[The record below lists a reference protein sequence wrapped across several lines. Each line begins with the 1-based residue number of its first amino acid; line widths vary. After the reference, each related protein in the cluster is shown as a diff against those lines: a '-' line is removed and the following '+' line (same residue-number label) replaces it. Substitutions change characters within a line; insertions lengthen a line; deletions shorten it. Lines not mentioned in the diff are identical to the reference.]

1 MITAVVLAAA
11 ARLALDPALAGIE
24 PFPVEGANPRRWEK
38 PLAFGP
44 FRVVAVDE
52 PGTSG
57 FAAQALHLG
66 AGTATT
72 PYRFRVEGPDGAL
85 DVECFAKDTK
95 AWFKGIQV
103 DVRQPRNRPALACA
117 FRAPDGAVTTFRMTT
132 EGNGR
137 YEGKVEST
145 PALEVRS
152 QHALEG
158 SRIPMGDPA
167 GYSLVRAGA
176 PIGAVETINRGRVWL
191 REGTALEAA
200 TAASLLLFVP
210 PDAGEMEIER

>member
-11 ARLALDPALAGIE
+11 ARLALDPALAGVE

-44 FRVVAVDE
+44 FKVVAVDE

-66 AGTATT
+66 GGTATT
-72 PYRFRVEGPDGAL
+72 PYRFRVEGPGGAL
-85 DVECFAKDTK
+85 DVECFAKDTR

-117 FRAPDGAVTTFRMTT
+117 YRGADGDVTTFRMTT

-137 YEGKVEST
+137 FEGRVDSA
-145 PALEVRS
+145 PGIEVRS
-152 QHALEG
+152 QHRLEG

-167 GYSLVRAGA
+167 GYLLLHDGTA
-176 PIGAVETINRGRVWL
+176 IGAVETINRGRVWL
-191 REGTALEAA
+191 REVTSIEAA
-200 TAASLLLFVP
+200 TAAALLLFVP

>member
-1 MITAVVLAAA
+1 MIATVVLAAL
-11 ARLALDPALAGIE
+11 ARLALDPALAGVE

-44 FRVVAVDE
+44 WKVVAVDE
-52 PGTSG
+52 PGTFG

-66 AGTATT
+66 GGKATT
-72 PYRFRVEGPDGAL
+72 PYRFRVEGPDAPL

-103 DVRQPRNRPALACA
+103 DVRQPGNRPALACA
-117 FRAPDGAVTTFRMTT
+117 FRAADGSVTTFRMTT

-137 YEGKVEST
+137 FEGKVES
-145 PALEVRS
+145 AGVVEVRS
-152 QHALEG
+152 RHHLEG

-167 GYSLVRAGA
+167 GYLLLRDGTA
-176 PIGAVETINRGRVWL
+176 IGAVETINRGRVWL
-191 REGTALEAA
+191 GEGSSIEAA
-200 TAASLLLFVP
+200 TAAALLLFVP